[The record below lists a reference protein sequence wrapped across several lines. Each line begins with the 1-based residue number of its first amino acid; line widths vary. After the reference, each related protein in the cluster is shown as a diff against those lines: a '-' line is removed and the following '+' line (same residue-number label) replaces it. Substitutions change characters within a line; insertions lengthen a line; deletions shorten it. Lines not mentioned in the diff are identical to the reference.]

1 MSATPMRNRLW
12 AVGGG
17 KGGVGKSLVSLLV
30 ADGLARRGVDV
41 VLVDA
46 DLGGSNL
53 HTLLGIRHPSV
64 TIGDFIERRVARLDD
79 VAQPTSTP
87 RLRLIAGADD
97 LVGIANPKFGQKTRL
112 LTHLT
117 RLDAD
122 VVLLD
127 LGAGTSTTTLDFF
140 NHAAGQVVVMTP
152 QVTSIQNAYGFI
164 KAALYRKLTRAFSR
178 DTEALAIIE
187 AAADPGNG
195 NTIASVADL
204 RTALGPDRA
213 ELATQCVSEMDLSIV
228 VNMTRTPRDRQC
240 GRIVCSVAQQYLD
253 LTPQLAGVIDEDPE
267 LDGAVNRMAQF
278 LAERGRSAARL
289 GVYDLTTR
297 IVQAARAP
305 RTPTPDV
312 PDTEDEEALA

>member
-1 MSATPMRNRLW
+1 MTTTPMRNRLW

-30 ADGLARRGVDV
+30 ADGLARRGLDV

-53 HTLLGIRHPSV
+53 HTLLGIRHPEV
-64 TIGDFIERRVARLDD
+64 TIGDFIERRVARLED
-79 VAQPTSTP
+79 VARPTSTP
-87 RLRLIAGADD
+87 RLRLVAGADD

-117 RLDAD
+117 RLEAD

-152 QVTSIQNAYGFI
+152 QVTSIQNAYGFV

-178 DTEALAIIE
+178 DSEALAIIE

-195 NTIASVADL
+195 STIASVADL
-204 RTALGPDRA
+204 RAALGPERA
-213 ELATQCVSEMDLSIV
+213 ERVTQCVTEMDLSIV
-228 VNMTRTPRDRQC
+228 MNMARTPRDRQC

-253 LTPQLAGVIDEDPE
+253 LTLHVAGVIDEDPE

-289 GVYDLTTR
+289 GVYDLTAR
-297 IVQAARAP
+297 IVRAARTP
-305 RTPTPDV
+305 RQPTADV
-312 PDTEDEEALA
+312 PEDEEALA